1 MQQGRCESHSS
12 FTRAIIIES
21 SAIGNP
27 VAPLFVCAAAWPEL
41 IPVGNLVSTH
51 NLQVPT
57 HLTPTAPEQW
67 ASLTWVL
74 KTRLIEKK

>member
-1 MQQGRCESHSS
+1 MRQGRCESHSS

-21 SAIGNP
+21 RAIGNP

-41 IPVGNLVSTH
+41 IPVGKLVSTH